1 MGHNRLSSSHNSSYL
16 VFWIKFLFSAA
27 VSILFLGT
35 ITIQNAYAQPQTLEA
50 AVGSVGDASASGP
63 ATTVSFDLLRNAN
76 NPGGNTFSTYLP
88 QTTVTI
94 TIDNFNTAYNSLQ
107 ANNTNPLSFGWYV
120 NFANSGGSNYVDD
133 TYLVNGIEDSLFTGL
148 NYISDPTDGYYTAT
162 DAGNTGEGID
172 LSANYGAFLVASLS
186 GLQNQPMLSGG
197 VPIDYDLAD
206 LTIEFSEP
214 LTNPVIH
221 FMGLGADWDA
231 TINNGASIV
240 QNYRNSAS
248 VELDLIDAEIDFVDG
263 DASDV
268 TLSVLS
274 ESVLLGIEDD
284 DKIINTSDDPSDR
297 FDYDGPSAGGGSDDA
312 DGAAHGSVLVTGENI
327 TSLTFRV
334 FVRSGTTADEGFG
347 WAGNDANWTF
357 DPDGEGGD
365 PAEAVHYSVTE
376 GTPDVS
382 GGELQLLLASNAD
395 GDDPLLQYYFAE
407 DAFMISV
414 STELEADETLL
425 TVAEC
430 YRMLSAPVEGTTYAT
445 LLDPIWTQGMPGA
458 DYTSGDP
465 NVWLWPDEP
474 GASDG
479 DWEGVPD
486 LGNIIA
492 PGSGFLVSVYSD
504 DDYTN
509 SPADTGFDKT
519 LSVTGSEN
527 APLTFTA
534 MNDDDSGW
542 TLLGNPF
549 KSPLHIATT
558 NDGIFEGT
566 TQDVVETVYIWNR
579 NTESGDGG
587 DNSTGGLPGSWITG
601 TSAGGGDI
609 FNDDG
614 TIAAFQGFFVQNN
627 GSNPQVDFRDASKA
641 TDGTFY
647 GKEKS
652 LSNFARFELNGEG
665 LYNSMWLQFSNEGSL
680 EKSITDALE
689 LQPMSPE
696 YAMLGT
702 KKADGTIYD
711 IGHYPIPDDA
721 FEIPVSLETTRS
733 GYFTITATDL
743 DLSFG
748 ADLYFIDL
756 VKKESIRIDENFS
769 YQFSTEAVAKVP
781 GGDQFNR
788 CSVNSPQKAKTFAT
802 ADRFMIATQ
811 PRDFVE
817 IPATV
822 ALNQNYPNPFNP
834 TTQIS
839 YDLPQTADV
848 RLEVYDLVGRQ
859 VATLVNQTM
868 EAGSHLVNF
877 DASNLSSGVYI
888 YRLNAGNMVLSRKL
902 TVIK

>member
-1 MGHNRLSSSHNSSYL
+1 MGLKRYYFSIIKGIKSLGIICCVLLLIFEPLQAQDESLELIESSNSNDTDTP
-16 VFWIKFLFSAA
+16 
-27 VSILFLGT
+27 G
-35 ITIQNAYAQPQTLEA
+35 QDDQ
-50 AVGSVGDASASGP
+50 GP
-63 ATTVSFDLLRNAN
+63 TQSTTVTFIYNEDNT
-76 NPGGNTFSTYLP
+76 GNTTYSTYLP
-88 QTTVTI
+88 QTEVTFTFSNEQSYGTTVNQDSDNSGLIDGDDPAAVIGWTFNEIGTGDDYIREGSDTEINATMNSLSQSIPATPSFSSLEGTI
-94 TIDNFNTAYNSLQ
+94 GNGIDIDINTAIFMSVSFE
-107 ANNTNPLSFGWYV
+107 PLRE
-120 NFANSGGSNYVDD
+120 
-133 TYLVNGIEDSLFTGL
+133 ED
-148 NYISDPTDGYYTAT
+148 
-162 DAGNTGEGID
+162 
-172 LSANYGAFLVASLS
+172 FLDQRYRMV
-186 GLQNQPMLSGG
+186 
-197 VPIDYDLAD
+197 D
-206 LTIEFSEP
+206 LTIDFSEP
-214 LTNPVIH
+214 VTNPVLH
-221 FMGLGADWDA
+221 FVGLGGVWTRNFGGTLYVNTA
-231 TINNGASIV
+231 TTDF
-240 QNYRNSAS
+240 
-248 VELDLIDAEIDFVDG
+248 ELISFTAGSGSL
-263 DASDV
+263 
-268 TLSVLS
+268 TLSKLS
-274 ESVLLGIEDD
+274 GTATFEVDNSSSPKMISNNAPVPDYE
-284 DKIINTSDDPSDR
+284 NTSFS
-297 FDYDGPSAGGGSDDA
+297 GVGTGSA
-312 DGAAHGSVLVTGENI
+312 LIEGEDI
-327 TSLTFRV
+327 TSLTFRLYA
-334 FVRSGTTADEGFG
+334 RAMTS
-347 WAGNDANWTF
+347 AG
-357 DPDGEGGD
+357 
-365 PAEAVHYSVTE
+365 S
-376 GTPDVS
+376 
-382 GGELQLLLASNAD
+382 SNANNTTIGAEFGNTTWGWSGVE
-395 GDDPLLQYYFAE
+395 GDDSSEQFPEINFAA
-407 DAFMISV
+407 DRFMIGI
-414 STELEADETLL
+414 STPVQVDETLL

-817 IPATV
+817 IPVTV

-868 EAGSHLVNF
+868 EAGSHSVNF